1 MQAAA
6 LSVSVS
12 KASVGAAHGTP
23 SLDPTKPDDMAT
35 GADAFAQALAGLMGV
50 TAGPSPTTPAT
61 TSETATTQTVASKPA
76 PLFAV
81 SLPAPGQAFAAASLA
96 APAADNASADLSQ
109 TLQAAPA
116 SEVVAPP
123 QAAPT
128 PPLTAAAAD
137 AIAALTPT
145 AAAPVAAPTPPAASA
160 QSAAS
165 PALTVQADLP
175 LAFSA
180 LSFSVTLSSA
190 ATPAAPPAVA
200 DQAQTP
206 PVLAATTP
214 AAAPIQPATAKAAPA
229 QPAPVLLTQTATA
242 PDATPPPQPPPA
254 SDNTLVAMPIAA
266 LTLTADETAAAL
278 PTSAASP
285 IKPLATVST
294 KVLAKA
300 DAATAPASAQ
310 PGSTAPADQP
320 AGAAPA
326 TAPVV
331 TEAANRDAKAASD
344 TPGQAPETQS
354 ASNGGDNASLNGLA
368 AAPVGPQAALQT
380 PANLAAANGA
390 AIVSQIAT
398 QVAKSV
404 DGKSTRFDI
413 SLDPAG
419 LGHVNVKVE
428 IGAQGQITA
437 QLSFDNAHTAAEAK
451 SQAGQLQQALEQAGF
466 NIAQGA
472 LSFDVGGQ
480 GGGFAGQDASAQQ
493 PLATSVQTSDLST
506 TPQSAAVAVA
516 SSRPA
521 SGVDITI

>member
-1 MQAAA
+1 
-6 LSVSVS
+6 
-12 KASVGAAHGTP
+12 
-23 SLDPTKPDDMAT
+23 
-35 GADAFAQALAGLMGV
+35 
-50 TAGPSPTTPAT
+50 
-61 TSETATTQTVASKPA
+61 
-76 PLFAV
+76 
-81 SLPAPGQAFAAASLA
+81 
-96 APAADNASADLSQ
+96 
-109 TLQAAPA
+109 
-116 SEVVAPP
+116 
-123 QAAPT
+123 
-128 PPLTAAAAD
+128 
-137 AIAALTPT
+137 
-145 AAAPVAAPTPPAASA
+145 
-160 QSAAS
+160 
-165 PALTVQADLP
+165 
-175 LAFSA
+175 
-180 LSFSVTLSSA
+180 
-190 ATPAAPPAVA
+190 
-200 DQAQTP
+200 
-206 PVLAATTP
+206 
-214 AAAPIQPATAKAAPA
+214 
-229 QPAPVLLTQTATA
+229 
-242 PDATPPPQPPPA
+242 
-254 SDNTLVAMPIAA
+254 MPIAA

-285 IKPLATVST
+285 IKPLAAVST

-310 PGSTAPADQP
+310 PESTAPADQP
-320 AGAAPA
+320 ATAGAVPA
-326 TAPVV
+326 TSPVV
-331 TEAANRDAKAASD
+331 AEAANRDAKAASD

-354 ASNGGDNASLNGLA
+354 ASNGGDNASLSGLP
-368 AAPVGPQAALQT
+368 AAPVAPQAALQT

-398 QVAKSV
+398 QVTKSV

-466 NIAQGA
+466 NIAQGG